1 MQAQDPI
8 RTDIVLLGGGH
19 SHVAVLKGFGMRP
32 QPGVRLTLI
41 TRDLDTPYSGMLPG
55 LLAGHYGHD
64 QAHIDLQRL
73 ARFAGARIY
82 HAAAIGIDV
91 ERRLVHC
98 PDRPDT
104 GYDLLSIDIGSTPV
118 TAQITGADR
127 FAMAVKPV
135 DGYLRQWRRA
145 EQDMQDRGGGR
156 LVIVGAGAGG
166 VELGLALQH
175 RLTSGLGLS
184 PERVRITLLTD
195 LAQPLPGH
203 SDAVRR
209 RLTEALRRHGIELLT
224 RTTALAFEESVLHCA
239 GGLEIPYDHA
249 ILVTGA
255 APASWLADSGLALDD
270 KGFIRVDRC
279 LRSVSHPEIFASGDI
294 AAIDGLSLPKSGVYA
309 VREGPPLTENLR
321 RLADGRAPKP
331 YKPQPR
337 TLALIST
344 GEQRAIASY
353 GPMAAEGRWVWA
365 VKDWIDR
372 RWMQK
377 YQELPEMAA
386 EEGPRDDSGTLVA
399 MRCGGCGAKVSSA
412 VLRRVLGR
420 LRATAGPDTVIALE
434 QTDDA
439 AVFAPPP
446 GRLLVQTVDQF
457 RSFIDDPYLFGRIAA
472 NHCLGD
478 LHAMGATPH
487 AALALVTLPYASEDK
502 LEQDLYQLLAGA
514 LSMLEQSGVML
525 AGGHTAEGA
534 EFALGLSLNGYAEEA
549 ALLRKGGLVPGDALI
564 LTKALGTGALFAA
577 DMQGKAAGA
586 DISNALVQMQ
596 QSNGPAAAILREH
609 AARACTDVT
618 GFGLAG
624 HLIEMLNAS
633 GTGARLDLAS
643 LPALPGALPL
653 LQAGTASSL
662 QSANEAFAAMIDGE
676 TAHPAMPLLF
686 DPQTAGGLLA
696 GVPARLAGN
705 CLAAL
710 HAAGYASACVIGQA
724 TDGLAGGITAS
735 SDTSMTVVD
744 VPGTDI
750 ATALADD

>member
-8 RTDIVLLGGGH
+8 QTDIVLLGGGH
-19 SHVAVLKGFGMRP
+19 SHVAVLKSFGMRP
-32 QPGVRLTLI
+32 MPGVRLTLI

-55 LLAGHYGHD
+55 LLAGHYSHAE
-64 QAHIDLQRL
+64 AHIDLQRL

-82 HAAAIGIDV
+82 HAPAVGIDV
-91 ERRLVHC
+91 EQRLVHC
-98 PDRPDT
+98 PGRPDT
-104 GYDLLSIDIGSTPV
+104 SYNLLSVDIGSTPI

-135 DGYLRQWRRA
+135 DSFLAQWDRA
-145 EQDMQDRGGGR
+145 EQDMLARGGGR
-156 LVIVGAGAGG
+156 LVVVGAGAGG
-166 VELGLALQH
+166 IELSLALRHRLRTDLGLGSQQVPI
-175 RLTSGLGLS
+175 S
-184 PERVRITLLTD
+184 VLTD
-195 LAQPLPGH
+195 LARPLPGH

-209 RLTEALRRHGIELLT
+209 RLTVALRRHDIELLT
-224 RTTALAFEESVLHCA
+224 RTTALAFEDDVLHCA
-239 GGLEIPYDHA
+239 GGLEVPYDHA

-255 APASWLADSGLALDD
+255 APAAWLADTGLALDD
-270 KGFIRVDRC
+270 HGFIRVDRC
-279 LRSVSHPEIFASGDI
+279 LRSLSHPEVFACGDI
-294 AAIDGLSLPKSGVYA
+294 AHIEGLSLPKSGVYA
-309 VREGPPLTENLR
+309 VREGPRLADNLR
-321 RLADGRAPKP
+321 RLAGGQTPRP

-344 GEQRAIASY
+344 GERNAIASY
-353 GPMAAEGRWVWA
+353 GPLAAEGRWLWTL
-365 VKDWIDR
+365 KDWIDR
-372 RWMQK
+372 RWMRK
-377 YQELPEMAA
+377 YQELPEMTA
-386 EEGPRDDSGTLVA
+386 EEGPRDASGHPVA

-420 LRATAGPDTVIALE
+420 LRAQAEPDTVIALE

-439 AVFAPPP
+439 AIFAPPP

-487 AALALVTLPYASEDK
+487 AALALVTLPYADENK
-502 LEQDLYQLLAGA
+502 LEQDLFQLLAGA
-514 LSMLEQSGVML
+514 LSILEQAGVML

-534 EFALGLSLNGYAEEA
+534 ELALGLSLNGYAQEA

-586 DISNALVQMQ
+586 DIAVALERMQ
-596 QSNGPAAAILREH
+596 QTSGPAAAILREH
-609 AARACTDVT
+609 GARACTDVT

-633 GTGARLDLAS
+633 STGAVLYLDA
-643 LPALPGALPL
+643 LPALSGALAL
-653 LQAGTASSL
+653 LRQGIASSL
-662 QSANEAFAAMIDGE
+662 QPANEAFAAMIEGE
-676 TAHPAMPLLF
+676 TTHPAMPLLF

-696 GVPARLAGN
+696 GVPARLADS
-705 CLAAL
+705 CMSAL
-710 HAAGYASACVIGQA
+710 HAAGYGEARLIGQV
-724 TDGLAGGITAS
+724 TDTLTGGITVAGGP
-735 SDTSMTVVD
+735 
-744 VPGTDI
+744 VPAAANALVGERG
-750 ATALADD
+750 TALADD